1 MLSAPAGRR
10 KMNIKTQLA
19 GLATAAI
26 VAMTI
31 APAIPAAAQS
41 RHRQKTKNDWRNA
54 SIAGGALTAAGL
66 LTHNNT
72 LTAVGAVGGLYSL
85 SRYEHDRKSQ
95 SHADHERARMYERS
109 SFRRGGHTYVR
120 KVVNRNGHRY
130 YQYVR
135 R

>member
-1 MLSAPAGRR
+1 
-10 KMNIKTQLA
+10 MNIKAQL
-19 GLATAAI
+19 AAI
-26 VAMTI
+26 VAAAVVTMAV
-31 APAIPAAAQS
+31 APAIPAEAQS

-72 LTAVGAVGGLYSL
+72 LTAVGAAGGLYSL

-95 SHADHERARMYERS
+95 SREDHERARMYERS
-109 SFRRGGHTYVR
+109 SYRRGGHTYTR
-120 KVVNRNGHRY
+120 RVVHRNGKSY

-135 R
+135 H